1 MKNFEIELNQTIY
14 SGTYEVTN
22 DGLILSNVT
31 KRLADEKDHEV
42 KRASELKQVEEAIE
56 NEHSDDIAVERAELD
71 WERGNSLADAR
82 RDDL

>member
-1 MKNFEIELNQTIY
+1 MTQFELELNGTLY
-14 SGTYEVTN
+14 SGWYEVL
-22 DGLILSNVT
+22 DKGLQLSNVT
-31 KRLADEKDHEV
+31 KRLADEQDHEV

-56 NEHSDDIAVERAELD
+56 NEHGDDIAVERAELD